1 MVRVV
6 VLAAIGLT
14 LATIFLG
21 CTRDDEGGETL
32 PAVTPLP
39 TPAAS
44 PTSPAV
50 SLTTDTP
57 TPATTPGLSGT
68 PATTPGPSTPS
79 TTPGPSRTP
88 PTASQST
95 ASPTASPSCRAE
107 STVADRT
114 PDGLS
119 VVFMRDTVVDLGARA
134 TIPVTLSSAP
144 KGLSGYMIEVIVA
157 DTDVATLEEVTFP
170 EFGLVRRVPSE
181 GPEIR
186 LAAADLTRRVEPG
199 AVDATLATL
208 AVVGTRVGTTELR
221 IRVEMMSDDDGSPM
235 TPEARGATLTVC

>member
-1 MVRVV
+1 M
-6 VLAAIGLT
+6 
-14 LATIFLG
+14 FL
-21 CTRDDEGGETL
+21 
-32 PAVTPLP
+32 
-39 TPAAS
+39 
-44 PTSPAV
+44 
-50 SLTTDTP
+50 
-57 TPATTPGLSGT
+57 
-68 PATTPGPSTPS
+68 
-79 TTPGPSRTP
+79 
-88 PTASQST
+88 
-95 ASPTASPSCRAE
+95 
-107 STVADRT
+107 
-114 PDGLS
+114 
-119 VVFMRDTVVDLGARA
+119 RDTVVDLGARA
-134 TIPVTLSSAP
+134 TIPVTLSFAP

-157 DTDVATLEEVTFP
+157 DADVATLEEVTFP